1 MSLYEMIPDRP
12 LIMPTGAH
20 AARRDSQKKF
30 GLLES
35 TCAYCGEV
43 FYYRGHE
50 VQYIRHK
57 NGKVLRMCSWKH
69 LCRWDEEEEKSKKA
83 KRPTRQ
89 KRSAE
94 EVQARIDQLMRDMSK
109 IRAELDSEAGQAL
122 SGEEHNKMRSRIRW
136 RVHELKK
143 LLEGLDGADSG
154 GVRGIAGGDDRAEAA
169 GA

>member
-1 MSLYEMIPDRP
+1 MSFFDMIPQECM
-12 LIMPTGAH
+12 IMPADAH
-20 AARRDSQKKF
+20 AARKDAQKKF

-50 VQYIRHK
+50 VQYIRRK

-94 EVQARIDQLMRDMSK
+94 EVQARIDQLMRDMTK
-109 IRAELDSEAGQAL
+109 IRAELDSEEGRAL
-122 SGEEHNKMRSRIRW
+122 SGAERNKMHSGIRW
-136 RVHELKK
+136 RVHEMKK
-143 LLEGLDGADSG
+143 LLEGLDGADSC
-154 GVRGIAGGDDRAEAA
+154 GVRGIAGGDDRAAQV
-169 GA
+169 GT